1 MHTCKST
8 KLRTRSLQE
17 LDLTLKKV
25 QCIGKIIE
33 QSTKQSKNI
42 EE

>member
-8 KLRTRSLQE
+8 KLRTRSLHE
-17 LDLTLKKV
+17 LDLTLEKV
-25 QCIGKIIE
+25 QNIGKIIE

>member
-17 LDLTLKKV
+17 LDLKV
-25 QCIGKIIE
+25 QNIGKIIE